1 MFFLLLV
8 ERVFIPA
15 FLRSQALYP
24 KCKPQLRHR
33 HIPEWVFSYVGEES
47 IYIFI
52 SKIAS
57 PPPQV
62 QTSGSPSSY
71 PSDEQTALL
80 NSMVESIKV
89 QHTTSLDTTPA
100 VSTPDDK
107 EISPSTRRNRD
118 LAQVLFGDD
127 DTKEEHT
134 IATKEP
140 AQSTAN
146 LEASVISDI
155 TPSLPTIP
163 SSPPPL
169 VGEPSSAT
177 PTSSSPYLLTRNPS
191 IPRIP
196 QKPKEE
202 ADLTRETRE
211 VQKKADAAMI
221 ALKKDPSKVNVMDT
235 LKRTPSARKRIDPSQ
250 ISAPRLVSAST
261 SVDTIPLRT
270 PSISS
275 NTTSGASKLGSRLKR
290 LRGSLRAK
298 NVSSS
303 NEPVVQDSKSPPPSQ
318 AAYNDPAKLNVSSD
332 STMTSAPKTGRFKVP
347 IPSPPA
353 SAAPGLKG
361 FMARFRNRQRM
372 SEAPSQRSVPRASSP
387 LSQVSPILP
396 TALRQTDT
404 PLAKSNASIISER
417 SLNSITPRPTG
428 QARPMYSRFP
438 PANPVSATAS
448 PPTSASSSSP
458 PSQTLND
465 SQSAAALEQ
474 LYAAANDLGVDQ
486 DALHDLLARSGS
498 TSSRN
503 LLARNKTIQATSQ
516 QTGTTEPSERTITTQ
531 QIGYVASTSSDQTAT
546 PTGYGPQS
554 SDQRS
559 NYIVSDNERVT
570 SSEDLV
576 PRKTSIRKPD
586 HLRRPIE
593 GPTDINP
600 VVRRTIIFPS
610 DSGLSA
616 TEFAAMIQRK
626 NSSRRRRISANSISN
641 RSVHDRVPTPPPPKT
656 PGARRFSADGMP
668 PMPQLPT
675 SLGQAMN
682 ANTLSTST
690 GGPIEKSNST
700 HDSL

>member
-1 MFFLLLV
+1 MQT
-8 ERVFIPA
+8 
-15 FLRSQALYP
+15 S
-24 KCKPQLRHR
+24 
-33 HIPEWVFSYVGEES
+33 
-47 IYIFI
+47 
-52 SKIAS
+52 AS
-57 PPPQV
+57 P
-62 QTSGSPSSY
+62 SPY

-89 QHTTSLDTTPA
+89 QRTISLDTTPP

-127 DTKEEHT
+127 QIKEEDT
-134 IATKEP
+134 IATKDP
-140 AQSTAN
+140 AQSTA
-146 LEASVISDI
+146 EPEPFVIPNT
-155 TPSLPTIP
+155 TPSLPT
-163 SSPPPL
+163 SPPPL
-169 VGEPSSAT
+169 VGESSSAT
-177 PTSSSPYLLTRNPS
+177 PLTSPSPYILTRNPS
-191 IPRIP
+191 ISRIP

-211 VQKKADAAMI
+211 VQQKADAAMI
-221 ALKKDPSKVNVMDT
+221 ALKKDPSKVNLMDT

-250 ISAPRLVSAST
+250 ISTPRLVSAST
-261 SVDTIPLRT
+261 SVDTIPIRT

-275 NTTSGASKLGSRLKR
+275 NTTSSASKLGSRLKR

-298 NVSSS
+298 NVSSG
-303 NEPVVQDSKSPPPSQ
+303 NEPVVQDSKSSPSQ
-318 AAYNDPAKLNVSSD
+318 AAHNDPANLNVSGD
-332 STMTSAPKTGRFKVP
+332 SSTSGAPKTGKFKVP
-347 IPSPPA
+347 IPTPPA
-353 SAAPGLKG
+353 SAGPGLKG

-372 SEAPSQRSVPRASSP
+372 SETPSQRSVPRAPSP

-396 TALRQTDT
+396 TAQRQTDT

-417 SLNSITPRPTG
+417 SLNSITPRPAG

-438 PANPVSATAS
+438 PANPVSTTA
-448 PPTSASSSSP
+448 PPTSASSSL

-486 DALHDLLARSGS
+486 DALQDLLARSGS
-498 TSSRN
+498 TTSRN
-503 LLARNKTIQATSQ
+503 LLARNNSIQATSGQ
-516 QTGTTEPSERTITTQ
+516 PGTTEPSERTIAIQ

-546 PTGYGPQS
+546 PTSYGPQS

-559 NYIVSDNERVT
+559 NHIASENERVT
-570 SSEDLV
+570 PSDDLV
-576 PRKTSIRKPD
+576 PRKPSTRKPD
-586 HLRRPIE
+586 HLRRPKE
-593 GPTDINP
+593 DLTVNP
-600 VVRRTIIFPS
+600 VVRRTIIYAS

-682 ANTLSTST
+682 ANAPSTSA

>member
-1 MFFLLLV
+1 MQT
-8 ERVFIPA
+8 
-15 FLRSQALYP
+15 S
-24 KCKPQLRHR
+24 
-33 HIPEWVFSYVGEES
+33 
-47 IYIFI
+47 
-52 SKIAS
+52 AS
-57 PPPQV
+57 P
-62 QTSGSPSSY
+62 SPY

-89 QHTTSLDTTPA
+89 QHTISLDTTPPP

-127 DTKEEHT
+127 EEKEEPT
-134 IATKEP
+134 TATKEP
-140 AQSTAN
+140 AQSTPD
-146 LEASVISDI
+146 LEPFVMPNI

-169 VGEPSSAT
+169 VGESNSAT
-177 PTSSSPYLLTRNPS
+177 PLTSPSPYLLARNPS
-191 IPRIP
+191 MPRIP
-196 QKPKEE
+196 QKSKEE
-202 ADLTRETRE
+202 VDLTRE
-211 VQKKADAAMI
+211 VQQKADAAMI
-221 ALKKDPSKVNVMDT
+221 ALKKDPSKVNLMDT

-250 ISAPRLVSAST
+250 ISTPRLVSAST

-270 PSISS
+270 PSISG

-298 NVSSS
+298 NGSG
-303 NEPVVQDSKSPPPSQ
+303 NEPIVQDSESPPSQ
-318 AAYNDPAKLNVSSD
+318 TAHNDPAKLNVSGD
-332 STMTSAPKTGRFKVP
+332 STMPSAPNMGRFKVP
-347 IPSPPA
+347 TPTPPA
-353 SAAPGLKG
+353 SAGPGLKG

-372 SEAPSQRSVPRASSP
+372 SEVPSQRSVPRAASP
-387 LSQVSPILP
+387 LSQASPILP
-396 TALRQTDT
+396 TSLRQADA

-417 SLNSITPRPTG
+417 SLNSITPRPAG
-428 QARPMYSRFP
+428 QTRPMYSRFP
-438 PANPVSATAS
+438 PANPVPATPS
-448 PPTSASSSSP
+448 PPTSTSLSSSP
-458 PSQTLND
+458 SPTLND

-486 DALHDLLARSGS
+486 DALQDLLARSGS

-503 LLARNKTIQATSQ
+503 LLARNNSIQATSRQ
-516 QTGTTEPSERTITTQ
+516 LGREPSERTITAQ

-546 PTGYGPQS
+546 PTSYGPQR

-559 NYIVSDNERVT
+559 NYIASDNERVT
-570 SSEDLV
+570 PSEDLL
-576 PRKTSIRKPD
+576 PRKSSIRKPD
-586 HLRRPIE
+586 HLRRPKE
-593 GPTDINP
+593 GQPDMTANP
-600 VVRRTIIFPS
+600 VVRRTIIYAS

-616 TEFAAMIQRK
+616 TEFAAMVQRK

-656 PGARRFSADGMP
+656 SGTKRFSADGMP
-668 PMPQLPT
+668 PIPQLPT

-682 ANTLSTST
+682 ANAQSTSA

>member
-1 MFFLLLV
+1 
-8 ERVFIPA
+8 
-15 FLRSQALYP
+15 
-24 KCKPQLRHR
+24 
-33 HIPEWVFSYVGEES
+33 
-47 IYIFI
+47 
-52 SKIAS
+52 
-57 PPPQV
+57 
-62 QTSGSPSSY
+62 
-71 PSDEQTALL
+71 
-80 NSMVESIKV
+80 MVESIKV
-89 QHTTSLDTTPA
+89 QHTISLDTTP

-127 DTKEEHT
+127 EIKEEAT
-134 IATKEP
+134 TATKEP
-140 AQSTAN
+140 AQSTADP
-146 LEASVISDI
+146 EPFVIPNT
-155 TPSLPTIP
+155 TPSLLTIP
-163 SSPPPL
+163 SSPSPL
-169 VGEPSSAT
+169 VGE
-177 PTSSSPYLLTRNPS
+177 SSSTTPLTSPSPYPLNRNPS
-191 IPRIP
+191 IPRLP

-211 VQKKADAAMI
+211 VQEKADAAMI
-221 ALKKDPSKVNVMDT
+221 ALKKDPSKVNLMDT

-250 ISAPRLVSAST
+250 ISTPRLVSAST
-261 SVDTIPLRT
+261 SVDTIPIRT

-275 NTTSGASKLGSRLKR
+275 NTASGASKLGSRLKR

-298 NVSSS
+298 NVSSG
-303 NEPVVQDSKSPPPSQ
+303 NEPVVQDPKSPPPSQ
-318 AAYNDPAKLNVSSD
+318 GPYNDPAKLNIPGD
-332 STMTSAPKTGRFKVP
+332 STMSSAPKTGKFKVP
-347 IPSPPA
+347 IPTPPA

-372 SEAPSQRSVPRASSP
+372 SETPSQRSVPRASSP

-417 SLNSITPRPTG
+417 SLNSITPRPAG

-448 PPTSASSSSP
+448 PPTSSSSSS

-486 DALHDLLARSGS
+486 DALQDLLARSGS

-503 LLARNKTIQATSQ
+503 LLARNNTIQASSGQ
-516 QTGTTEPSERTITTQ
+516 LGTTEPTEPSERTLTAQ
-531 QIGYVASTSSDQTAT
+531 QIDYVASTSSDQTAT
-546 PTGYGPQS
+546 PTSYGPQS

-559 NYIVSDNERVT
+559 NSIVSDNERVT
-570 SSEDLV
+570 PSEDLV
-576 PRKTSIRKPD
+576 PRKSSIRKPD
-586 HLRRPIE
+586 HLRRPKE
-593 GPTDINP
+593 GHDMTVNP
-600 VVRRTIIFPS
+600 VVRRTIIYAS

-682 ANTLSTST
+682 ASALSTSA

>member
-1 MFFLLLV
+1 M
-8 ERVFIPA
+8 
-15 FLRSQALYP
+15 S
-24 KCKPQLRHR
+24 
-33 HIPEWVFSYVGEES
+33 
-47 IYIFI
+47 FI

-62 QTSGSPSSY
+62 QNPASPSPH

-89 QHTTSLDTTPA
+89 QHTLDTTP

-127 DTKEEHT
+127 EKEEPT
-134 IATKEP
+134 TDTKEP
-140 AQSTAN
+140 AQSTTDP
-146 LEASVISDI
+146 EPFVIPNI

-169 VGEPSSAT
+169 VGETSNAT
-177 PTSSSPYLLTRNPS
+177 PLTSPSPYLLTRNSS
-191 IPRIP
+191 ISRIP

-211 VQKKADAAMI
+211 VQQKAEAAMI
-221 ALKKDPSKVNVMDT
+221 ALKKDPSKVNVMDN
-235 LKRTPSARKRIDPSQ
+235 LKRTPSARKRIDPKQ
-250 ISAPRLVSAST
+250 ISTPHFVSAST
-261 SVDTIPLRT
+261 SVDTIPIRT

-275 NTTSGASKLGSRLKR
+275 NTTSGGSKLGSRLKR
-290 LRGSLRAK
+290 LRGSLRVK
-298 NVSSS
+298 NISLSD
-303 NEPVVQDSKSPPPSQ
+303 EPVVQDSKSPPSQ
-318 AAYNDPAKLNVSSD
+318 PAYNDPAKLNVSGE
-332 STMTSAPKTGRFKVP
+332 STMSSVPKTGRFKVP
-347 IPSPPA
+347 IPTPSA

-361 FMARFRNRQRM
+361 FMARFRNRQRI
-372 SEAPSQRSVPRASSP
+372 SEIPTQRSVPRASSP
-387 LSQVSPILP
+387 LSQVSPIIP
-396 TALRQTDT
+396 TAQRQTDT

-417 SLNSITPRPTG
+417 SFNSVTPRPAG

-438 PANPVSATAS
+438 PANLVPATAS
-448 PPTSASSSSP
+448 PPTSVSSS

-486 DALHDLLARSGS
+486 DALQDLLARSGS
-498 TSSRN
+498 NSSRN
-503 LLARNKTIQATSQ
+503 LLARNNSIQVTSLQ
-516 QTGTTEPSERTITTQ
+516 PGKKEPSEPTITAQ
-531 QIGYVASTSSDQTAT
+531 QINYVASTGSDQTAT
-546 PTGYGPQS
+546 PTSYGPQS
-554 SDQRS
+554 SDQSS

-570 SSEDLV
+570 PSEDLV
-576 PRKTSIRKPD
+576 SRKPSIRKPD
-586 HLRRPIE
+586 HLRRPKE
-593 GPTDINP
+593 GQADTTVNP
-600 VVRRTIIFPS
+600 VVRRTIIYAS

-626 NSSRRRRISANSISN
+626 NSSRRRRISINSISH

-656 PGARRFSADGMP
+656 SGARRFSADGMP

-682 ANTLSTST
+682 ANSLSTSA

>member
-1 MFFLLLV
+1 
-8 ERVFIPA
+8 
-15 FLRSQALYP
+15 
-24 KCKPQLRHR
+24 
-33 HIPEWVFSYVGEES
+33 
-47 IYIFI
+47 
-52 SKIAS
+52 
-57 PPPQV
+57 V
-62 QTSGSPSSY
+62 QTSASPSSY
-71 PSDEQTALL
+71 PSDERTALL

-89 QHTTSLDTTPA
+89 QHTTSLDITPA
-100 VSTPDDK
+100 VLTPDDK
-107 EISPSTRRNRD
+107 EVSPSTRRNRD

-134 IATKEP
+134 TSTKEP
-140 AQSTAN
+140 AQSTAD
-146 LEASVISDI
+146 LEPSVIPDI
-155 TPSLPTIP
+155 TSSLPTIS

-169 VGEPSSAT
+169 VDESSSAT
-177 PTSSSPYLLTRNPS
+177 PPTSPSPYLLTRNPS

-211 VQKKADAAMI
+211 VQQKADAATI
-221 ALKKDPSKVNVMDT
+221 ALKKDPSKVNLMET

-250 ISAPRLVSAST
+250 ISGPRLVSAST

-275 NTTSGASKLGSRLKR
+275 NTASGASKLGSRLKR

-298 NVSSS
+298 NVSSG
-303 NEPVVQDSKSPPPSQ
+303 NEPVVQDSKSPPTSQ
-318 AAYNDPAKLNVSSD
+318 AAYNEPAKSNVSGD

-347 IPSPPA
+347 VPTPPA
-353 SAAPGLKG
+353 SAGPGLKG

-417 SLNSITPRPTG
+417 SLNSATPRPTG

-438 PANPVSATAS
+438 PANPVSATS
-448 PPTSASSSSP
+448 PPTSAPSSS

-486 DALHDLLARSGS
+486 DALQDLLARSGS

-503 LLARNKTIQATSQ
+503 LLARNKTIQAPSQ
-516 QTGTTEPSERTITTQ
+516 QPGTTEPSERTITTQ

-559 NYIVSDNERVT
+559 NYIVSDNERVA

-576 PRKTSIRKPD
+576 PRKSSIRKPD
-586 HLRRPIE
+586 HLRRPKE
-593 GPTDINP
+593 GQTDINP
-600 VVRRTIIFPS
+600 VVRRTIIFAS

>member
-1 MFFLLLV
+1 
-8 ERVFIPA
+8 
-15 FLRSQALYP
+15 
-24 KCKPQLRHR
+24 
-33 HIPEWVFSYVGEES
+33 
-47 IYIFI
+47 
-52 SKIAS
+52 
-57 PPPQV
+57 
-62 QTSGSPSSY
+62 
-71 PSDEQTALL
+71 
-80 NSMVESIKV
+80 MVESIKV
-89 QHTTSLDTTPA
+89 QHTISLDTTPP

-127 DTKEEHT
+127 EVKEEPT
-134 IATKEP
+134 AATKEP
-140 AQSTAN
+140 AKSTPD
-146 LEASVISDI
+146 LEPFVIPNI
-155 TPSLPTIP
+155 TPSLPAIP

-169 VGEPSSAT
+169 VGESSSAT
-177 PTSSSPYLLTRNPS
+177 PSTSPSPYLLARNPS
-191 IPRIP
+191 IPRIS

-202 ADLTRETRE
+202 ADLTRE
-211 VQKKADAAMI
+211 VQQKADAAMV
-221 ALKKDPSKVNVMDT
+221 ALKKDPSKVNLVDT

-250 ISAPRLVSAST
+250 ISTPRLVSAST

-270 PSISS
+270 PSISG

-298 NVSSS
+298 NVSSG
-303 NEPVVQDSKSPPPSQ
+303 NEPVVQESKSPPSET
-318 AAYNDPAKLNVSSD
+318 AHNGPAKLNVSGD
-332 STMTSAPKTGRFKVP
+332 STMSSANTGRFKVP
-347 IPSPPA
+347 IPTPPT
-353 SAAPGLKG
+353 SAGPGLKG
-361 FMARFRNRQRM
+361 FMARFRNKQRM
-372 SEAPSQRSVPRASSP
+372 SEIPNQRSVPRASSP

-404 PLAKSNASIISER
+404 PLVKSNASIISER
-417 SLNSITPRPTG
+417 SVNSITPRPAG

-438 PANPVSATAS
+438 PANPVSATPS
-448 PPTSASSSSP
+448 PPTSALSSS

-503 LLARNKTIQATSQ
+503 LARNNSIQATPRQ
-516 QTGTTEPSERTITTQ
+516 LGTRELSERTITAQ

-546 PTGYGPQS
+546 PTSYGPQS

-559 NYIVSDNERVT
+559 NYIASDNERVT
-570 SSEDLV
+570 PSEDLL
-576 PRKTSIRKPD
+576 PRKSSIRKPD
-586 HLRRPIE
+586 HLRRPKD
-593 GPTDINP
+593 GQPDMTVNP
-600 VVRRTIIFPS
+600 VVRRTIIYPS

-616 TEFAAMIQRK
+616 IEFAAMVQRK

-641 RSVHDRVPTPPPPKT
+641 RSVHDRVPTPPPSKT
-656 PGARRFSADGMP
+656 PGAKRFSADGMP
-668 PMPQLPT
+668 PIPQLPT

-682 ANTLSTST
+682 ANVLSTSA

>member
-1 MFFLLLV
+1 M
-8 ERVFIPA
+8 
-15 FLRSQALYP
+15 QTT
-24 KCKPQLRHR
+24 
-33 HIPEWVFSYVGEES
+33 
-47 IYIFI
+47 
-52 SKIAS
+52 AS
-57 PPPQV
+57 P
-62 QTSGSPSSY
+62 Y

-80 NSMVESIKV
+80 NSIVESIKV
-89 QHTTSLDTTPA
+89 QHTISLDTTP
-100 VSTPDDK
+100 VSTPDEK

-127 DTKEEHT
+127 EIKEEAT
-134 IATKEP
+134 TATKEP
-140 AQSTAN
+140 AQSTADP
-146 LEASVISDI
+146 EPFV
-155 TPSLPTIP
+155 TPNTTPPLLTTSP
-163 SSPPPL
+163 SPL
-169 VGEPSSAT
+169 VGE
-177 PTSSSPYLLTRNPS
+177 SSSTTPLTSPFPYPLNRNPS
-191 IPRIP
+191 IPRLP

-211 VQKKADAAMI
+211 VQEKADAAMI
-221 ALKKDPSKVNVMDT
+221 ALKKDPSKVNLLDT

-250 ISAPRLVSAST
+250 ISTPRLVSAST
-261 SVDTIPLRT
+261 SVDTIPIRT

-275 NTTSGASKLGSRLKR
+275 NNASGASKLGSRLKR

-298 NVSSS
+298 NVSSG

-318 AAYNDPAKLNVSSD
+318 AAYNDPAKLNVPGD
-332 STMTSAPKTGRFKVP
+332 STMSSVPKTGKFKVP
-347 IPSPPA
+347 IPTPPA
-353 SAAPGLKG
+353 SAGPGLKG

-372 SEAPSQRSVPRASSP
+372 SETPSQRSVPRASSP

-417 SLNSITPRPTG
+417 SLNSITPRPAG

-448 PPTSASSSSP
+448 PPTTASSSS

-486 DALHDLLARSGS
+486 VALQDLLARSGS

-503 LLARNKTIQATSQ
+503 LLARNNTIQASSGQ
-516 QTGTTEPSERTITTQ
+516 LGTTELSERTITAQ
-531 QIGYVASTSSDQTAT
+531 QIGYVASSSSDQTAT
-546 PTGYGPQS
+546 PTSYGPQS

-559 NYIVSDNERVT
+559 NYIASDNERVAPP
-570 SSEDLV
+570 EDLV
-576 PRKTSIRKPD
+576 PRKSSIRKPD
-586 HLRRPIE
+586 HLRRPKE
-593 GPTDINP
+593 GQPDMTVNP
-600 VVRRTIIFPS
+600 IVRRTIIYAS

-682 ANTLSTST
+682 TNTPSISA